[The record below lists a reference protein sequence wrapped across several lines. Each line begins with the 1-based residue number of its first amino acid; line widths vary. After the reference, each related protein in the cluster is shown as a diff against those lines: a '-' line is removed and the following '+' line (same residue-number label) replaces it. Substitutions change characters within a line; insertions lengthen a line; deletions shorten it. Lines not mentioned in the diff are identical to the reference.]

1 VTNSGSPRVDVVIP
15 VFNSRRYVAE
25 TIDSVL
31 NQDYEN
37 VHLTV
42 IDDGSTDGSVE
53 VVRRHLEGVGAT
65 NRVVHIV
72 GENRGQGA
80 VRNQGLALAEGEYFC
95 ALDADDV
102 WEPQKLTVQV
112 GIMESLGPETAGCLA
127 DAMVIDEHSM
137 VRDRL
142 SRIYPY
148 RGGDIFEDLLLMR
161 FVPASPTNLF
171 RREAVAHV
179 GGYDTGRLAED
190 FDLWIRL
197 ARNYRLHYVPT
208 PLARYRIHGANQ
220 STVSADEM
228 FASARSVVEEFLEVD
243 KTLAP
248 YRRIAEARIAAR
260 ASAVAYNA
268 LRLREARIEAL
279 RALSKRPSERLA
291 WTVLARSVLG
301 RPALR
306 WLRSRRDDGRRLAAR
321 V

>member
-1 VTNSGSPRVDVVIP
+1 MTNSGSPRVDVVIT
-15 VFNSRRYVAE
+15 VFNNRRYVAE

-31 NQDYEN
+31 NQEYQN
-37 VHLTV
+37 VHLVV

-53 VVRRHLEGVGAT
+53 VVRRHLERVGAT

-72 GENRGQGA
+72 GENRGQA
-80 VRNQGLALAEGEYFC
+80 AARNQGLALAEGQYFC

-102 WEPQKLTVQV
+102 WEPEKLTVQV
-112 GIMESLGPETAGCLA
+112 GIMESLGPETAGCFA
-127 DAMVIDEHSM
+127 DARVIDEQGT

-142 SRIYPY
+142 GRLYPY

-171 RREAVAHV
+171 RREAVARV

-197 ARNYRLHYVPT
+197 ARNNRLHYVPT
-208 PLARYRIHGANQ
+208 PLARYRIHGTNQ
-220 STVSADEM
+220 SIVSADEM
-228 FASARSVVEEFLEVD
+228 FEAARSVVEEFLEVD
-243 KTLAP
+243 QTLAP

-260 ASAVAYNA
+260 AAALAYNA
-268 LRLREARIEAL
+268 LRLREARIEAV

-291 WTVLARSVLG
+291 WTVLVRSLLG
-301 RPALR
+301 RPLVH
-306 WLRSRRDDGRRLAAR
+306 WLRTKRAEDRRLAAR